1 MITDLFGAAAGAVW
15 KHFQDMCNI
24 PRPSGHEERIRAHL
38 LDIARGNGWQRRQDS
53 IGNIV
58 LACPGIGTLGDEPVL
73 VLQAHM
79 DMVCEKNADTLH
91 DFMTDPIRPLID
103 GDWVTADGTT
113 LGADNG
119 IGVALA
125 LAVAEST
132 MDRVP
137 LELLITIDEERGL
150 TGAFG
155 CDPEIIQ
162 GRRIIN
168 LDSEE
173 DGVFI
178 IGCAGGTDW
187 TVSFAKSPNACRSGD
202 CWHCCLGGFRGGHSG
217 VDIDKGR
224 VNAIRTAAAIVEA
237 LAAAHTGLQVT
248 GFAGGNAMNAI
259 PRECSFTVAGCAR
272 DDVEAAAAQVL
283 AGVRHAEWL
292 RQLGCDTRVLSP
304 AECLALEPALAHRA
318 ANLVGGIHTGAD
330 ESGDAY
336 KFTTELA
343 AVCAARG
350 VQFRYGETV
359 AAIEADGGRISAVR
373 CTSGRFEADS
383 YILSLGSYSPLF
395 LRPLGI
401 SLPVFPTKGYS
412 ITVPITGDN
421 SAPQISLSDEENR
434 IVYSRLGSR
443 MRVAGTAEFSGYDTE
458 MVEARA
464 RTILAIAKE
473 RFPAAGDFDKA
484 ELWCG
489 LRPLTPDGVPLGSA
503 DLRQR
508 AAARLRR

>member
-187 TVSFAKSPNACRSGD
+187 TVSFAKSANACSSGGY
-202 CWHCCLGGFRGGHSG
+202 WHCCLGGFRGGHSG

-283 AGVRHAEWL
+283 AGVRHAES
-292 RQLGCDTRVLSP
+292 DAATTI
-304 AECLALEPALAHRA
+304 EPADAAGYEIPLA
-318 ANLVGGIHTGAD
+318 VV
-330 ESGDAY
+330 S
-336 KFTTELA
+336 F
-343 AVCAARG
+343 
-350 VQFRYGETV
+350 
-359 AAIEADGGRISAVR
+359 ISAVSDGVLAMDPMYTEQVQ
-373 CTSGRFEADS
+373 TSSNLGVITDAADS
-383 YILSLGSYSPLF
+383 IAIKVMGRSTVYAEQQQIGREIEQAAAVLGGSIAIGSDFPGWAPKPDSSLLQLGLAAYREQFDAAPRIESIHAGLECGIIGAALGTDELLSFGPSIENAHSP
-395 LRPLGI
+395 
-401 SLPVFPTKGYS
+401 
-412 ITVPITGDN
+412 
-421 SAPQISLSDEENR
+421 DE
-434 IVYSRLGSR
+434 
-443 MRVAGTAEFSGYDTE
+443 RVN
-458 MVEARA
+458 
-464 RTILAIAKE
+464 I
-473 RFPAAGDFDKA
+473 
-484 ELWCG
+484 
-489 LRPLTPDGVPLGSA
+489 DGVERIHRLLKA
-503 DLRQR
+503 VVTRRQ
-508 AAARLRR
+508 

>member
-1 MITDLFGAAAGAVW
+1 MITDLFDAAAGAAW
-15 KHFQDMCNI
+15 KHFQDICNI

-58 LACPGIGTLGDEPVL
+58 LVCPGIGTLGDEPVL

-79 DMVCEKNADTLH
+79 DMVCEKNVDTVH

-103 GDWVTADGTT
+103 GGWVTADGTT

-187 TVSFAKSPNACRSGD
+187 TLSFSKCQNACSSGD

-237 LAAAHTGLQVT
+237 LAAAHTGVQVAR
-248 GFAGGNAMNAI
+248 FAGGNAMNAI

-283 AGVRHAEWL
+283 AGVRHAEPEAAM
-292 RQLGCDTRVLSP
+292 TI
-304 AECLALEPALAHRA
+304 EPADA
-318 ANLVGGIHTGAD
+318 AGYEIPM
-330 ESGDAY
+330 
-336 KFTTELA
+336 
-343 AVCAARG
+343 AV
-350 VQFRYGETV
+350 VSF
-359 AAIEADGGRISAVR
+359 ISAVSDGVLAMDPMYTEQVQ
-373 CTSGRFEADS
+373 TSSNLGVVTDAADS
-383 YILSLGSYSPLF
+383 IAIKVMGRSTVYAEQQQIGREIEQAAAVLGGTIAIGSDFPGWAPKPDSSLLQLGLAAYREQFDAAPRIESIHAGLECGIIGAALGTDELLSFGPSIENAHSP
-395 LRPLGI
+395 
-401 SLPVFPTKGYS
+401 
-412 ITVPITGDN
+412 
-421 SAPQISLSDEENR
+421 DE
-434 IVYSRLGSR
+434 
-443 MRVAGTAEFSGYDTE
+443 RVN
-458 MVEARA
+458 
-464 RTILAIAKE
+464 I
-473 RFPAAGDFDKA
+473 
-484 ELWCG
+484 
-489 LRPLTPDGVPLGSA
+489 DGVERIYGLLKSVVTR
-503 DLRQR
+503 RQ
-508 AAARLRR
+508 

>member
-1 MITDLFGAAAGAVW
+1 MKV
-15 KHFQDMCNI
+15 
-24 PRPSGHEERIRAHL
+24 
-38 LDIARGNGWQRRQDS
+38 
-53 IGNIV
+53 IV
-58 LACPGIGTLGDEPVL
+58 LGSGVIGICAAYYLNKAGHDVTVFDRQEGPGLETSFANGGQISASHAAPWAAPNVPLQMLKWLGRADAPLLYHFRLDWRQWVWSLRFL
-73 VLQAHM
+73 VNCLPSRARQ
-79 DMVCEKNADTLH
+79 N
-91 DFMTDPIRPLID
+91 
-103 GDWVTADGTT
+103 
-113 LGADNG
+113 
-119 IGVALA
+119 
-125 LAVAEST
+125 T
-132 MDRVP
+132 MDNMRIC
-137 LELLITIDEERGL
+137 LYSRGL
-150 TGAFG
+150 L
-155 CDPEIIQ
+155 PEIRKDTGIDYDHRPDGILQ
-162 GRRIIN
+162 LYENRKD
-168 LDSEE
+168 LD
-173 DGVFI
+173 
-178 IGCAGGTDW
+178 
-187 TVSFAKSPNACRSGD
+187 
-202 CWHCCLGGFRGGHSG
+202 
-217 VDIDKGR
+217 
-224 VNAIRTAAAIVEA
+224 
-237 LAAAHTGLQVT
+237 
-248 GFAGGNAMNAI
+248 
-259 PRECSFTVAGCAR
+259 
-272 DDVEAAAAQVL
+272 

-292 RQLGCDTRVLSP
+292 RQLGCDSRVLSP

-412 ITVPITGDN
+412 ITVPISGDN

-464 RTILAIAKE
+464 RTILAFAKE

-489 LRPLTPDGVPLGSA
+489 LRPLTPDGVPVVSATKYANLYLDTGHGTLGWTMCAGSGKAVA
-503 DLRQR
+503 DLVSGEAPEIDLEAFSIERF
-508 AAARLRR
+508 